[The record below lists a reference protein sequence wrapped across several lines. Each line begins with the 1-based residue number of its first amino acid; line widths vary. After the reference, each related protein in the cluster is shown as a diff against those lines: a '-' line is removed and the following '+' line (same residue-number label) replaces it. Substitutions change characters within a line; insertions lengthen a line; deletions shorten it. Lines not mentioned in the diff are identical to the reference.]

1 MTSRKMSC
9 LMVMMAAMLPLGALA
24 KDPVPPP
31 GDWKSVARSAGQEAF
46 VDMASI
52 ESVDAGLKAAVKIN
66 YATPQTY
73 GKKSYQSVRNVYLIE
88 CASRRLADRENVIY
102 PGLDLS
108 GKSISRASR
117 KGKNLI
123 WRDAPVASID
133 GELLTYVCK
142 QGAAPAAPAT
152 K

>member
-1 MTSRKMSC
+1 MNSRKLPC
-9 LMVMMAAMLPLGALA
+9 LMLAIAAMLPFAAQA

-31 GDWKSVARSAGQEAF
+31 GDWKSIARSAGQEAF
-46 VDMASI
+46 VDMGSI
-52 ESVDAGLKAAVKIN
+52 EAVDAGLKAAVKFN
-66 YATPQTY
+66 YSTPQTF
-73 GKKSYQSVRNVYLIE
+73 GKKTYQSVRNVYIIE

-123 WRDAPVASID
+123 WRDAPVASVD

-142 QGAAPAAPAT
+142 QGAAPAVPA
-152 K
+152 KK